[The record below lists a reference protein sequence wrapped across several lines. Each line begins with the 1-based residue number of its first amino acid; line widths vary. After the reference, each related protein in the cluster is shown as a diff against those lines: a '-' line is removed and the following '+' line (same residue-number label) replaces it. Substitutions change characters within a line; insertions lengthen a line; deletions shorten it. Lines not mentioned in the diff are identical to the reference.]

1 MFCLNEKVVYPGHGV
16 AQVNRIITKTISE
29 TEVSFYELSFTEKDI
44 TILVPTNNAEAIG
57 IRKVSS
63 NEHIKTAFKILSK
76 IDKKILNFDFTTSN
90 WNKRNKEFQKKLST
104 GNLEELLEI
113 YRDLK
118 CIELKKNLSF
128 GEKALLQQTEC
139 LLVEE
144 ISIVKNCSIDSA
156 IENLRTV
163 CSTTI
168 NRRARYKENNI
179 EQ

>member
-16 AQVNRIITKTISE
+16 AEVKRIITKTISAS
-29 TEVSFYELSFTEKDI
+29 EVSFYELSFTEKDI

-63 NEHIKTAFKILSK
+63 NEHIKAAFKILSK
-76 IDKKILNFDFTTSN
+76 IDKKTLNLDFSTSN

-104 GNLEELLEI
+104 GNLEELIEI

-118 CIELKKNLSF
+118 CIELKKSLSF
-128 GEKALLQQTEC
+128 GEKSLLQQTEY

-144 ISIVKNCSIDSA
+144 ISTVENCSIDNA

-163 CSTTI
+163 CSANI
-168 NRRARYKENNI
+168 NRKTKYKESNI
-179 EQ
+179 EY